1 MHTIHQILESKG
13 KDIHWVKPDDIV
25 LDAVRHMAEK
35 GIGALLVMRD
45 GKPVGMI
52 SERDYA
58 RKVILEGRRS
68 RECKVSEIMSAPLI
82 TIAGKAT
89 ADAALALMTR
99 HRIRHLPVVD
109 DDELIGVV
117 SIGDLVDAVI
127 DDQAQL
133 IDQLERYVHG

>member
-13 KDIHWVKPDDIV
+13 NDIHWVKPDDIV